1 MTAGT
6 PFAVAAAIFLRVN
19 LSAIQLVNYLAFPL
33 QLTLLVPFIRL
44 GGWLFRGD
52 RSSAAIHDSYAW
64 QALYGAVTA
73 GLHAI
78 VAWFCVC
85 VPAGLLLYV
94 FLVCVLRRYRKE
106 TKRLCPTLF

>member
-1 MTAGT
+1 ML
-6 PFAVAAAIFLRVN
+6 FRVN
-19 LSAIQLVNYLAFPL
+19 LPAIQFVNYLSSPF
-33 QLTLLVPFIRL
+33 QLILLVPFIRL

-52 RSSAAIHDSYAW
+52 PGSV
-64 QALYGAVTA
+64 VTS

-106 TKRLCPTLF
+106 TKQLCPTLF